1 MSNDILVIGSMNMDL
16 VVQTPRAPK
25 KGETIMGNK
34 FSQIPGGKG
43 ANQALA
49 AGKLGGEVNFIGC
62 CGQDAFGDEL
72 LESLKT
78 GGVNID
84 DVLRVEGSSGVAN
97 ITIEDDGDNRIIV
110 VAGANSKVTPEV
122 IESFKAKIKA
132 AKILLLQLEIPL
144 ESVSKAI
151 EFANKYDTTV
161 ILDPAPAVKLPE
173 ELYSMIDYLLPNEG
187 ELDLLL
193 EDYEVN
199 TLQKK
204 IELLLDLG
212 VKRILLTQGGDGV
225 TLYSKGKEESYAA
238 LKVEVVD
245 TTAAGDSFA
254 GAFAYGLQRGF
265 DEAEA
270 IRYANSVAA
279 LAVTKLGA
287 QSSLPTKEEV
297 DKFQKERGL

>member
-173 ELYSMIDYLLPNEG
+173 KLYSMIDYLLPNEG

-193 EDYEVN
+193 EDYEVC
-199 TLQKK
+199 TLQEK
-204 IELLLDLG
+204 IEILLDLG
-212 VKRILLTQGGDGV
+212 VKQILLTQGGDGV
-225 TLYSKGKEESYAA
+225 TLYSNNREEKYDA
-238 LKVEVVD
+238 LKVDVVD

-265 DEAEA
+265 DEGEA

-279 LAVTKLGA
+279 LSVTKLGA

>member
-1 MSNDILVIGSMNMDL
+1 MSDDILVIGSMNMDL

-25 KGETIMGNK
+25 KGETIMGSD

-43 ANQALA
+43 ANQALT

-72 LESLKT
+72 LDSLKT

-84 DVLRVEGSSGVAN
+84 DVLRVEGSSGIAN

-110 VAGANSKVTPEV
+110 VAGANSKITPEA
-122 IESFKAKIKA
+122 IESFESKIKA

-151 EFANKYDTTV
+151 ELANKYDTIV
-161 ILDPAPAVKLPE
+161 VLDPAPAVKLPE
-173 ELYSMIDYLLPNEG
+173 KLYSMIDYLLPNEG

-199 TLQKK
+199 TLQEKV
-204 IELLLDLG
+204 ELLLDLG
-212 VKRILLTQGGDGV
+212 VKQILLTQGGDGI
-225 TLYSKGKEESYAA
+225 TIYSNGREENYDA
-238 LKVEVVD
+238 LKVDVVD

-254 GAFAYGLQRGF
+254 GAFAYGLQKGWT
-265 DEAEA
+265 EGEA

-279 LAVTKLGA
+279 LSVTKLGA
-287 QSSLPTKEEV
+287 QSSLPTKEDV
-297 DKFQKERGL
+297 AKFQAERGL

>member
-1 MSNDILVIGSMNMDL
+1 MADDILVIGSMNMDL

-25 KGETIMGNK
+25 KGETIMGSN

-49 AGKLGGEVNFIGC
+49 AGKLGGDVNFIGC

-72 LESLKT
+72 LDSLKT

-84 DVLRVEGSSGVAN
+84 DVIRVEGSSGIAN
-97 ITIEDDGDNRIIV
+97 ITIEEDGDNRIIV
-110 VAGANSKVTPEV
+110 VSGANSKVTPEV
-122 IESFKAKIKA
+122 IESFEAKIKV

-151 EFANKYDTTV
+151 ELANKYGAIV

-173 ELYSMIDYLLPNEG
+173 KIYSMIDYLLPNEG

-199 TLQKK
+199 TLPEKV
-204 IELLLDLG
+204 ELLLGLG
-212 VKRILLTQGGDGV
+212 VKQILLTQGGDGV
-225 TLYSKGKEESYAA
+225 TLYSNGREENYDA
-238 LKVEVVD
+238 LKVDVVD

-254 GAFAYGLQRGF
+254 GAFAYGLQRGWS
-265 DEAEA
+265 EGEA

-279 LAVTKLGA
+279 LSVTKLGA
-287 QSSLPTKEEV
+287 QSSLPTKEDV
-297 DKFQKERGL
+297 AKFQAERGL